1 MVVPFRTCQG
11 ISDCHFCWGRSCST
25 QGSEECPY
33 RPYLYIVPYSDVYLT
48 PASLLPPA
56 SLNKHFHH
64 LMQPPSW
71 VSGANLACRCV
82 HSTLCTTHNFREA
95 AHQLCNIVCVI
106 MCDSLVHILMA
117 VPRSCL
123 MLLRQNLKHKSAV
136 PCCVCPTSP
145 AAPPPPQ

>member
-1 MVVPFRTCQG
+1 
-11 ISDCHFCWGRSCST
+11 
-25 QGSEECPY
+25 
-33 RPYLYIVPYSDVYLT
+33 
-48 PASLLPPA
+48 
-56 SLNKHFHH
+56 
-64 LMQPPSW
+64 MQPPWVSCLARGG

-82 HSTLCTTHNFREA
+82 HSTPCTTHDFPEA

-136 PCCVCPTSP
+136 PCSTLQHTTQLSICTSTGHKISNFLL
-145 AAPPPPQ
+145 